1 MKLWKL
7 NTQILISSINFAIK
21 FMNSL
26 FLLKFE
32 FMCLYL
38 LLVFATSVIIE
49 QETGENLSLIVSHL
63 FYEFWRFNLILLIKF
78 NGIARSQTWISFLS
92 KIISDT
98 VGTLIDGPL
107 LIFINF
113 SSKLFCL
120 FWHLCVPILELKEAV
135 C

>member
-92 KIISDT
+92 KIISDYGWHFNWRAT
-98 VGTLIDGPL
+98 SHIYKLLVKTFLPFLTSMCAHFGT
-107 LIFINF
+107 
-113 SSKLFCL
+113 
-120 FWHLCVPILELKEAV
+120 
-135 C
+135 